1 MLCPYRE
8 IDLLTIWVRTVTATQ
23 TGTQSIDRA
32 AGLLARVLE
41 AEEPPS
47 VAELADAAG
56 LARSTA
62 ARLVAALERH
72 GLVQREGGDR
82 GRLAAGPLLRAYA
95 ARCAAPDLV
104 AVAGPTLDRLAA
116 LTGETVNLGVPTAAG
131 VDHLDQRD
139 SSHFLGSTN
148 WVGRVVPFHA
158 TSSGKAFLALGVVD
172 LPPGPLEALA
182 PGTIVDRDVLER
194 DLAAIRASGV
204 AVAIDELEPGLAA
217 LAVPV
222 RDASGAVVA
231 ALSISGPSLRLT
243 PARRDALGT
252 LLVEEAAALSACLGH
267 RNTTQGAA

>member
-1 MLCPYRE
+1 MA
-8 IDLLTIWVRTVTATQ
+8 TTQ

-32 AGLLARVLE
+32 AGLLALVLE

-47 VAELADAAG
+47 VAELADAAR
-56 LARSTA
+56 LARSTT

-72 GLVQREGGDR
+72 GLVQRDGGDR
-82 GRLAAGPLLRAYA
+82 GRLEAGPMLRAYA
-95 ARCAAPDLV
+95 ARAAAPDLI
-104 AVAGPTLDRLAA
+104 ALAAPMLDRLAA
-116 LTGETVNLGVPTAAG
+116 LTGETVNLGVPTPTG

-182 PGTIVDRDVLER
+182 PGTITDREELER
-194 DLAAIRASGV
+194 ELATVRRTGV
-204 AVAIDELEPGLAA
+204 GVTVDELEPGLAA

-222 RDASGAVVA
+222 RDATGAIVA

-243 PARRDALGT
+243 PARRDALGA

-267 RNTTQGAA
+267 RNPTQGAA